1 MKKRSVMSAMTKT
14 GVRVI
19 LSTISR
25 YLAIALIIALGSG
38 FFTGLK
44 ITNTAM
50 IQTLDEYLCRTNMYD
65 ARVISPLGWAEEN
78 VTAFEGLEGVR
89 DAEGSKSTDFLA
101 LINDNETVLKAISL
115 PSEINHTEIVEGR
128 MPTKA
133 YECVIDSYELGGLG
147 IGGKIII
154 ADRNDEETI
163 DRFEYKEYE
172 VVGSVR
178 TPLYINFER
187 GTTTLGNGSISGF
200 VYIMESGLKMDRY
213 TDIYL
218 TYKESGY
225 VYSEEYDN
233 AVEGMQEKVEDL
245 AAEEAGKGTD
255 EVYKLIA
262 KELGVDL
269 DSLPAMA
276 LPMFKEQADE
286 ALKEVSKNVYV
297 LGRKENV
304 GYYCFQ
310 NDADIVNGIA
320 AVFPIF
326 FFAVAALVCLTTM
339 NRMVV
344 DDRTKIGT
352 LKSLGY
358 GKGRIMA
365 HYLVYAGSAAILGCA
380 IGVFVGSIVFPK
392 TIWMAYS
399 ILYSLSEIT
408 IVFDPLLMSLSGG
421 GYIVLVLLVTF
432 LTARS
437 ELKEAAAEL
446 IRPKAP
452 APGKRVLFERIG
464 FIWKHMKFL
473 HKVSVRNVFRYKKR
487 LFMMILGIGGCTALL
502 ITGFGLNDSISHIAD
517 RQFKEITF
525 YDCGVT
531 FAEDMTDARGDFLDE
546 CGDVI
551 DKCTFLYSR
560 PASCTTEQ
568 STGTVTLIAVDSF
581 DELSDMVDFHSD
593 GVTLTPP
600 AEGSCFISK
609 NLSDAYGLFEGNHI
623 SVKVGD
629 RYDVDLDISG
639 VYENVIYNY
648 IYTTTGSLSK
658 FLPEVERKVAYL
670 NFREG
675 TDVYEAGS
683 KVASYGKT
691 VSISLTDEMLKRVNS
706 MLDSMKYVVML
717 VIGCAAALDFIV
729 LFNLTNINILERI
742 REIATIKVLG
752 FKNFETSQY
761 VFREN
766 LIMTLCGAVVGI
778 PLGIALHNFVMS
790 KIKIELIAFESIRT
804 AFTYGISI
812 VLTFLFTF
820 LVNLMMRRRLSR
832 INMAEALKS
841 VE

>member
-1 MKKRSVMSAMTKT
+1 LKKKSVMSAMTKT

-19 LSTISR
+19 VGTISR

-44 ITNTAM
+44 VTTSAM
-50 IQTLDEYLCRTNMYD
+50 IQTLDEYLDRTDMFD
-65 ARVISPLGWAEEN
+65 ARLISPLGWEKDN
-78 VTAFEGLEGVR
+78 VAIFEDLDGVR
-89 DAEGSKSTDFLA
+89 EAEGSKSTDFLA
-101 LINDNETVLKAISL
+101 LVNDNEMVLKAISL
-115 PSEINHTEIVEGR
+115 PSKINHTELVEGR
-128 MPTKA
+128 MPTKPN
-133 YECVIDSYELGGLG
+133 ECVIDSYELGGLG
-147 IGGKIII
+147 VGGKIVL
-154 ADRNDEETI
+154 AGRNDEETFEK
-163 DRFEYKEYE
+163 FEYKEYE

-187 GTTTLGNGSISGF
+187 GTTTLGNGSVTGF
-200 VYIMESGLKMDRY
+200 IYLMESGFKMERY

-218 TYKESGY
+218 TYRESGY

-233 AVEGMQEKVEDL
+233 AVEAMRERVEKL
-245 AAEEAGKGTD
+245 ARDEASRGTD
-255 EVYKLIA
+255 ETYAFIA
-262 KELGVDL
+262 KKSGIDL
-269 DSLPAMA
+269 ESLPAEM
-276 LPMFKEQADE
+276 LPAFKEQADE
-286 ALKEVSKNVYV
+286 ALKLAGENVYV

-304 GYYCFQ
+304 GYYCFR
-310 NDADIVNGIA
+310 NDADIVDGIA

-344 DDRTKIGT
+344 DDRTKIGV

-365 HYLVYAGSAAILGCA
+365 HYLLYAGSAALLGCTA
-380 IGVFVGSIVFPK
+380 GVFAGSIVFPK
-392 TIWMAYS
+392 TIWNAYT
-399 ILYSLSEIT
+399 IMYSLEDIT
-408 IVFDPLLMSLSGG
+408 VVFDPLLMAVSGG
-421 GYIVLVLLVTF
+421 GYIVLVLAVTF
-432 LTARS
+432 FTARS

-452 APGKRVLFERIG
+452 TPGKRVLFERIG
-464 FIWKHMKFL
+464 FIWKHLKFL

-502 ITGFGLNDSISHIAD
+502 ITGFGLDDSISHIAD

-525 YDCGVT
+525 YDCGVS
-531 FAEDMTDARGDFLDE
+531 FAEDMTEERDEFLEHCADI
-546 CGDVI
+546 V
-551 DKCTFLYSR
+551 DKCTLLYNR
-560 PASCTTEQ
+560 PASCTTDS
-568 STGTVTLIAVDSF
+568 STGTVTLIGVDDF
-581 DELSDMVDFHSD
+581 AELDDMVDFHYK
-593 GVTLTPP
+593 GKRLVPP
-600 AEGSCFISK
+600 EKGECLISK
-609 NLSDAYGLFEGNHI
+609 NLSDSYGLDEGDSI

-629 RYDVDLDISG
+629 RYDVTLDITG

-648 IYTTTGSLSK
+648 IYTSTESLEE
-658 FLPEVERKVAYL
+658 FLPEVERKTAYL
-670 NFREG
+670 NFKEG
-675 TDVYEAGS
+675 IDAYEAGA
-683 KVASYGKT
+683 KVSSYGKV
-691 VSISLTDEMLKRVNS
+691 VSISLTDEMLERVNS

-766 LIMTLCGAVVGI
+766 LIMTLCGGIVGI

-790 KIKIELIAFESIRT
+790 KIKIDLISFESIRSG
-804 AFTYGISI
+804 FTYGISI
-812 VLTFLFTF
+812 VLTFVFTF
-820 LVNLMMRRRLSR
+820 LVNLLMRRRLSR